1 MKEELRFWLQ
11 KGGTKQQMGTSGLQL
26 MVENI
31 LADISKFSLCLQNDI
46 INDHVMSH
54 PFFSAL
60 HDLFAENY
68 SNRKATLLPY
78 N

>member
-1 MKEELRFWLQ
+1 
-11 KGGTKQQMGTSGLQL
+11 MGTSGLQL

-60 HDLFAENY
+60 HDLFA
-68 SNRKATLLPY
+68 
-78 N
+78 